1 MNRLLQECR
10 IAARGGIAV
19 SAFLSLVGALA
30 FMLVMQG
37 APLGLRTIL
46 AATLAFFIF
55 LYGFLVSYVFA
66 DAKRRGMRP
75 WPWALVAG
83 CVPNALGFLAYFLLR
98 EPLLQRCPA
107 CLATVGRNLAFCV
120 QCGSPLG
127 RTCPSC
133 RRPLEAAW
141 RHCAH
146 CGATLAEAAAPT
158 GTE

>member
-10 IAARGGIAV
+10 VAARGGVAA
-19 SAFLSLVGALA
+19 SAFLSFCAALA
-30 FMLVMQG
+30 FILVMRE
-37 APLGLRTIL
+37 APLGLRTVL
-46 AATLAFFIF
+46 AAILAFFVF
-55 LYGFLVSYVFA
+55 LYGFLVAYVFA

-98 EPLLQRCPA
+98 EPLLKSCPA
-107 CLATVGRNLAFCV
+107 CGATVGRNLAFCA

-141 RHCAH
+141 KHCAH
-146 CGATLAEAAAPT
+146 CGATLPGTATPA